1 METKRENEV
10 WEIVN
15 RERKKRKRI
24 NERIEMS
31 GESTL

>member
-15 RERKKRKRI
+15 RKRKKRKRI